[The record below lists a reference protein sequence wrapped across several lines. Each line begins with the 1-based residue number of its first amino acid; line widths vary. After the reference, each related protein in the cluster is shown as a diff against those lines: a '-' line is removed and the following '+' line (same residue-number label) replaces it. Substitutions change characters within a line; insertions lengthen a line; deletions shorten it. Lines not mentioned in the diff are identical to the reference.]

1 MVREMEPGTSI
12 GMIASQSV
20 GQPTTQMAL
29 SSFHHAGTS
38 TRKIGIPK
46 LEGIMNI
53 SPNDGNSSYEIYLKR
68 PVERSEFLYTT
79 INGIVDYYYVEDT
92 LDSWWYSIA
101 ESESLYKKP
110 SAEREKVVFR
120 IVFDKQKLYLRKL
133 SLLAISKKIKNTILY
148 NKILVLVSPEHLG
161 IIDIANSEGYKRN
174 NIKLELFQIAKE
186 IIFPIVINPIKIYD
200 AEINGNGLIVNA
212 TGTDLKSILGLE
224 FVDYTKT
231 TSNSIIEIFETLGV
245 EAARKTI
252 VIELSKTLSGYVT
265 FSDKHINLIADF
277 MTHTGK
283 LIPINSA
290 GVSQQSKS
298 CLTKASYE
306 RTIKE
311 ITDACCFGSED
322 SLKSISES
330 IITGSRA
337 KIGTGVIDIFLDK
350 DKAKELSDSQNF
362 SLLLSSPLLEDK
374 ISEREPEQSRIQ
386 SNVSIHD
393 DDDEE

>member
-1 MVREMEPGTSI
+1 MNDEMEPGTSI
-12 GMIASQSV
+12 GMIAAQSV

-53 SPNDGNSSYEIYLKR
+53 SPNDGNSSYEIHLKK
-68 PVERSEFLYTT
+68 PVELSEFLYTT
-79 INGIVDYYYVEDT
+79 INEIIDYYYIENT

-133 SLLAISKKIKNTILY
+133 SLMTISKKINNTILY

-161 IIDIANSEGYKRN
+161 IIDIANSEGYKRS

-186 IIFPIVINPIKIYD
+186 IIFPIVINPLKIYE
-200 AEINGNGLIVNA
+200 AEINGLIVNA
-212 TGTDLKSILGLE
+212 TGTDLKNIFSLE

-231 TSNSIIEIFETLGV
+231 TSNSIIEVFETLGI

-252 VIELSKTLSGYVT
+252 VIELSKTLSGYIT

-277 MTHTGK
+277 MTHTGR

-298 CLTKASYE
+298 CLVKASYE

-322 SLKSISES
+322 NLTSISEC

-337 KIGTGVIDIFLDK
+337 KIGTGIMDIFLDK
-350 DKAKELSDSQNF
+350 SKINDF
-362 SLLLSSPLLEDK
+362 SNPNASTL
-374 ISEREPEQSRIQ
+374 RQ
-386 SNVSIHD
+386 
-393 DDDEE
+393 